1 MAEDVLE
8 TLVRLRQE
16 RRACA
21 LATVVE
27 AEGSTSAKIGAKAL
41 IDADGRVVAGWVGGG
56 CAESTTC
63 ETALRCLQQGS
74 GEVID
79 IDLNDEVLGA
89 GMPCGGSMRVYVEP
103 MLPRPSLW
111 IMGHGRIAEVL
122 CQLGDLCGLEVVVND
137 PMASRERYPAA
148 SRLIDDDVAY
158 RELQPRA
165 DDYVVIATQ
174 HKGDHRSIQQALE
187 SDAGYIALIASGKR
201 AGLVL
206 DYLRENQVAEDQ
218 IRRVRSPC
226 GLDIGAR
233 TPEEIA
239 VSIMSEIVMVRRGGE
254 GGLMTQKAATRPR
267 KASA

>member
-1 MAEDVLE
+1 MAEEILE
-8 TLVRLRQE
+8 TVVRLRRE
-16 RRACA
+16 GKPCA

-41 IDADGRVVAGWVGGG
+41 IDQEGRVLAGWVGGG

-63 ETALRCLQQGS
+63 ETALRCLRQGH

-103 MLPRPSLW
+103 MLPRPCLW
-111 IMGHGRIAEVL
+111 IMGHGRIAQVL
-122 CQLGDLCGLEVVVND
+122 CQLADLCDLEVAVND
-137 PMASRERYPAA
+137 PMVTREHYPAA
-148 SRLIDDDVAY
+148 SRLITDDVAY
-158 RELQPRA
+158 RELQPAA

-187 SDAGYIALIASGKR
+187 SDAGYIALIASRKR

-206 DYLRENQVAEDQ
+206 DYLRENEVPEEQ

-226 GLDIGAR
+226 GLDLGAR

-239 VSIMSEIVMVRRGGE
+239 LSLMSEIVMIRRGGQ
-254 GGLMTQKAATRPR
+254 GGLMADKARRAPK